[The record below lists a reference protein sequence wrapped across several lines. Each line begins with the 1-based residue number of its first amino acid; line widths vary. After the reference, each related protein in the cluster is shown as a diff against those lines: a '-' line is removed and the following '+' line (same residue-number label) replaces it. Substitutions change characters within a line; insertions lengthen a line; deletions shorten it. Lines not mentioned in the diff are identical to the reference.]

1 MRRILV
7 FLFVV
12 LFVAASG
19 ATKFSA
25 QAQAPGGAEKAA
37 SRAQPLLGVYDPYM
51 KFKRIKSKRK
61 LAIEHVF
68 IAWQD
73 FDATELRERSKYARK
88 HRRRM
93 MVTVEPWTH
102 AANWTDGSD
111 TLFADILDGA
121 YDQDITAVCT
131 AVSAIKRKP
140 LVRWGQEMEEV
151 TGRYPWAQY
160 DSAGYIAAYRYFVTR
175 CKTIATKALFVWS
188 PIGHDPLSNYY
199 PGDAYVDMIG
209 FPVWGY
215 QRADLA
221 WYGHTR
227 TFKEAVAEKYD
238 RVKQY
243 GKPLL
248 IAELGVSGSRKY
260 ENGWLRQLRNAAKT
274 FPKLKALVYFNM
286 PEPAAWPD
294 GLGKP
299 DWRVSPRRLR

>member
-1 MRRILV
+1 MRRYLTI
-7 FLFVV
+7 
-12 LFVAASG
+12 LFVAILSATIG
-19 ATKFSA
+19 AAEFSA
-25 QAQAPGGAEKAA
+25 QAKTPRPTAKTA
-37 SRAQPLLGVYDPYM
+37 SQTQLQLGVYDPYM
-51 KFKRIKSKRK
+51 KFKRVKSKRK
-61 LAIEHVF
+61 MAIEHVF

-73 FDATELRERSKYARK
+73 FDAVDLEERAKYARQ
-88 HRRRM
+88 HHRRM

-111 TLFADILDGA
+111 TLFSEILDGA
-121 YDQDITAVCT
+121 YDEDITAVCT
-131 AVSAIKRKP
+131 TISGMKRKP
-140 LVRWGQEMEEV
+140 LVRWGHEMEEV

-160 DSAGYIAAYRYFVTR
+160 DSVGYIAAYRYFVTQCR
-175 CKTIATKALFVWS
+175 TIATKALFVWS
-188 PIGHDPLSNYY
+188 PIGHAQLSGYY

-215 QRADLA
+215 QQADLA

-227 TFKEAVAEKYD
+227 SFQEAVKEKYD
-238 RVKQY
+238 RVKKY

-260 ENGWLRQLRNAAKT
+260 ENGWLRKLKDAAAM
-274 FPKLKALVYFNM
+274 FPKVKALVYFNM

-299 DWRVSPRRLR
+299 DWRVSPKRLR